1 MLKSIVVF
9 SGIVVACGCAASLA
23 EEKAPPAA
31 AAKETKEQR
40 DARMAWFR
48 DAKFGLFIHWGVYSV
63 PAGEWQGNK
72 NYGEWFLEETH
83 MPVSQYEKFRD
94 QFNPVKFDAKQ
105 WVAVAKDAGMK
116 YLVITS
122 KHHDG
127 FAMFDTK
134 LTDWGIMSTPW
145 KRDPM
150 KELAAACKEAGIKF
164 CFYHSIMDWH
174 HPGYTPRRAW
184 NDVAKAKG
192 DPQFDRYVAFM
203 KGQLKELVTNYG
215 PLGILWFDGE
225 WEDTWTQDRGKDLY
239 AYVRNLQPDI
249 IVNNRV
255 GKNRQGMQG
264 LSKGD
269 DVVGDYGTPEQEIPA
284 GGLPGVD
291 WESCMTMN
299 NHWGYNKNDQH
310 WKSSAEMIRML
321 IDIASKGGN
330 YLLNVGPTSE
340 GLIPEPSVQRLAE
353 IGKWMKVNGEAIHG
367 TTAGPFSRAPA
378 WGRVTQ
384 KQGKLYL
391 HVFDWPKD
399 GKLVVPGL
407 AAKVKAAYL
416 LADANRAALK
426 TTANADRV
434 EVAVPAQAPDAVASV
449 IVLELDG
456 KP

>member
-1 MLKSIVVF
+1 
-9 SGIVVACGCAASLA
+9 
-23 EEKAPPAA
+23 
-31 AAKETKEQR
+31 
-40 DARMAWFR
+40 
-48 DAKFGLFIHWGVYSV
+48 
-63 PAGEWQGNK
+63 
-72 NYGEWFLEETH
+72 
-83 MPVSQYEKFRD
+83 
-94 QFNPVKFDAKQ
+94 
-105 WVAVAKDAGMK
+105 
-116 YLVITS
+116 
-122 KHHDG
+122 
-127 FAMFDTK
+127 
-134 LTDWGIMSTPW
+134 
-145 KRDPM
+145 
-150 KELAAACKEAGIKF
+150 
-164 CFYHSIMDWH
+164 
-174 HPGYTPRRAW
+174 
-184 NDVAKAKG
+184 
-192 DPQFDRYVAFM
+192 VAFM

-284 GGLPGVD
+284 GGLPDVD

-367 TTAGPFSRAPA
+367 TTAGPFSKAPA

-384 KQGKLYL
+384 QSGKLYL

>member
-1 MLKSIVVF
+1 MSKSLSLFLAAIVL
-9 SGIVVACGCAASLA
+9 SLA
-23 EEKAPPAA
+23 YATASPAA
-31 AAKETKEQR
+31 DAPAKESKQEF

-48 DAKFGLFIHWGVYSV
+48 EAKFGMFIHWGVYSV
-63 PAGEWQGNK
+63 PAGEWNGNK
-72 NYGEWFLEETH
+72 GYGEWFMEETK

-94 QFNPVKFDAKQ
+94 QFNPVKFNAKE
-105 WVAVAKDAGMK
+105 WVEIAKDAGVK

-127 FAMFDTK
+127 FCMFDTK
-134 LTDWGIMSTPW
+134 LTDWSIMSSPY
-145 KRDPM
+145 KHDPM
-150 KELAAACKEAGIKF
+150 KDLAAACKEAGIKF

-174 HPGYTPRRAW
+174 HPNYTPRRAW
-184 NDVAKAKG
+184 NDVAKG
-192 DPQFDRYVAFM
+192 DVDMDRYVQYM
-203 KGQLKELVTNYG
+203 KGQLKELVTDYG

-225 WEDTWTQDRGKDLY
+225 WENTWTQERGKDLY
-239 AYVRNLQPDI
+239 AYCRSLQKDV

-299 NHWGYNKNDQH
+299 DHWGYNKNDQH
-310 WKSSAEMIRML
+310 WKSSTDLIRNL

-340 GLIPEPSVQRLAE
+340 GLIPGPSVERLRDM
-353 IGKWMKVNGEAIHG
+353 GRWMKVNGESIYG
-367 TTAGPFSRAPA
+367 TTACPFAKSPA

-384 KQGKLYL
+384 KPGKLYL
-391 HVFDWPKD
+391 HVFNWPN
-399 GKLVVPGL
+399 GKLPVAGVN
-407 AAKVKAAYL
+407 AQNVKAAYL
-416 LADANRAALK
+416 LADANHAALAV
-426 TTANADRV
+426 TPAGDGI
-434 EVAVPAQAPDAVASV
+434 EIAVPAQAPDGIASV
-449 IVLELDG
+449 IVLET
-456 KP
+456 K